1 MFLSSGMRRQWT
13 KDNIPNS
20 KGLTKAAMSFAS
32 EDIVAVLGEIAKER
46 NTTYTVSVTNK

>member
-1 MFLSSGMRRQWT
+1 MRRQWT
-13 KDNIPNS
+13 SDNIPNS
-20 KGLTKAAMSFAS
+20 KVLTKAAMSFAS